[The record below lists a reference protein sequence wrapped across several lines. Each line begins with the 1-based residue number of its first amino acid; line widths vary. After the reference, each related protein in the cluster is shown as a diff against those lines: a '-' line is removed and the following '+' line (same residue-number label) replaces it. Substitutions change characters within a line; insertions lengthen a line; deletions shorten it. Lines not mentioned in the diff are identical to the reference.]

1 MDIAAER
8 LPLLLSGG
16 QPVEEQ
22 AVRFAFDG
30 VLRILSRG
38 GEDLEI
44 RRDCYPSPHRPCA
57 YERIRITNT
66 GASPLPLTVQ
76 DQGGTLAY
84 PRGRHGVSIIDL
96 RLDRSGDFLLAPGL
110 YPDAAPAAFRQGR
123 LDALPPSTRKRS
135 WTAG

>member
-1 MDIAAER
+1 M
-8 LPLLLSGG
+8 
-16 QPVEEQ
+16 EEQ

-96 RLDRSGDFLLAPGL
+96 RLDRSGDFLLAPGYTL
-110 YPDAAPAAFRQGR
+110 TLHLQLSARGAW
-123 LDALPPSTRKRS
+123 DALPPF
-135 WTAG
+135 G